1 MAPDLPPVPDRPS
14 PRAPRT
20 TTADEGRAAPLHR
33 LAAHRQRSGSSAVDL
48 SEPPTPPALR
58 RLAPELGLHTA
69 DLFVIA
75 GVDVPGDLAPVD
87 PSAGRHNPRLVRAVL
102 VLPPRQRTVLR
113 RYAAALPQQERPAPA
128 PGPPAHERYPDG
140 PGALLMRLVRN
151 RNLGWTATA
160 MTFLLLTGRYWSAA
174 TYGRV
179 ARGTVP
185 LTAELLADFCAVLD
199 VPADDLAAVTGVALP
214 GPDTSPTANAGTAG
228 VAELIW
234 DVRRLTESRLRAVT
248 DLAEAMRR

>member
-1 MAPDLPPVPDRPS
+1 MA
-14 PRAPRT
+14 
-20 TTADEGRAAPLHR
+20 LHR
-33 LAAHRQRSGSSAVDL
+33 LAAHRQRPGSSAVDL

-87 PSAGRHNPRLVRAVL
+87 PTAGRHIPRLVRAAVA
-102 VLPPRQRTVLR
+102 LPPRQRTVLR
-113 RYAAALPQQERPAPA
+113 RYAAALPQQERPAPV

-160 MTFLLLTGRYWSAA
+160 QTFLLVTGRYWSAA
-174 TYGRV
+174 TYGHV
-179 ARGTVP
+179 GSGTVA
-185 LTAELLADFCAVLD
+185 LTGELLADFCQVLD
-199 VPADDLAAVTGVALP
+199 VPCDDLAAMTGVALP
-214 GPDTSPTANAGTAG
+214 GPDASPTANAATAG

-234 DVRRLTESRLRAVT
+234 DVRRLTGRQLVSVT
-248 DLAEAMRR
+248 DLAQAMRR